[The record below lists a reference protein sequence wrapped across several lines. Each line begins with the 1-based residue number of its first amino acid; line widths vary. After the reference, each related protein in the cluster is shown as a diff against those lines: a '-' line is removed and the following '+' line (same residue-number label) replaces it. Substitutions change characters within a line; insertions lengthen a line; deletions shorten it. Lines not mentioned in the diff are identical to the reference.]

1 MARYGHTRL
10 DQGLLLKIAGKVNK
24 SKKYVREQVSKQASR
39 LSVCSEA
46 ALILWAKKLG
56 IGTATAQRRLEPH
69 MQEQVRQSLP
79 ILFAD
84 SAQNRPRPT
93 RPGRAPTGS
102 RDPTGLAID
111 YLLSDGDLKSRCKD
125 LLKGR
130 HHFDRVLREATTVL
144 ESRIKSLAGI
154 TSRMN
159 PADLVSKAINPD
171 PAKAILVLS
180 DDKSQQEGF
189 HGICKG
195 IVLAFRNRAH
205 HELDDKITQEDALKF
220 CAFVDMLLDLL
231 AKARKI
237 DQG

>member
-1 MARYGHTRL
+1 VTRSGHTRL
-10 DQGLLLKIAGKVNK
+10 DQDLLLKIARKRNK

-69 MQEQVRQSLP
+69 MQEQVRQALP
-79 ILFAD
+79 IVFAD
-84 SAQNRPRPT
+84 SAQKRSSQT
-93 RPGRAPTGS
+93 RPGKAPTRS

-125 LLKGR
+125 LLRGR
-130 HHFDRVLREATTVL
+130 RHFDRVLREATTVL

-154 TSRMN
+154 TSRMA
-159 PADLVSKAINPD
+159 PADLVSKAINPN

-180 DDKSQQEGF
+180 DDKSQQEGL

-195 IVLAFRNRAH
+195 TVLAFRNRAH
-205 HELDDKITQEDALKF
+205 HELNDKVTQQDALKF
-220 CAFVDMLLDLL
+220 CAFVDMLLGLL
-231 AKARKI
+231 AKARKA